1 MRAGDRDQRRENSEL
16 TFRTLSGHRGHHPYG
31 VEITISSIL
40 NIVLVILIG
49 IVTNAILE
57 SILFLVV
64 FMYIRVF
71 TGGYHADSYFRC
83 NLLMCTSFIIV
94 CFLARFICAVI
105 NVIYIISIFAVI
117 MFTVIVFCPI
127 ENENKPIHAEKRL
140 GLKSKG
146 LISCAVFSAIS
157 IIGIDRFPI
166 YRSTI
171 MLSVRSMVNCSIA
184 LQQHIQPKVMHHKF
198 FQYSHQ
204 FDAIQSTLYNLQQV
218 LQRLLYLQLLYGFCL
233 KSHNRQI

>member
-1 MRAGDRDQRRENSEL
+1 MRRIAEIIVKFMIRQNAISSEPDYVEFY
-16 TFRTLSGHRGHHPYG
+16 TYG

-64 FMYIRVF
+64 FMFIRVF

-117 MFTVIVFCPI
+117 IFTVIVFCPI
-127 ENENKPIHAEKRL
+127 ENENKPIPAEKRL
-140 GLKSKG
+140 GLKIKG
-146 LISCAVFSAIS
+146 AISCAVFTTIS

-166 YRSTI
+166 YGSTI
-171 MLSVRSMVNCSIA
+171 MLTMLCVASLIIA
-184 LQQHIQPKVMHHKF
+184 
-198 FQYSHQ
+198 
-204 FDAIQSTLYNLQQV
+204 AIFKERRKT
-218 LQRLLYLQLLYGFCL
+218 
-233 KSHNRQI
+233 I